1 MLAKALPKIILRVR
15 RLINTGISTPQ
26 CVLTYLIRLSKTNLS
41 REVNNE
47 RWKKLQ
53 LRAPHNHAHNVW
65 PVRTDIWHLRPA
77 QGNGQHFSRNIQ
89 LDMALVSNNSCAWQA
104 GKKHVQ
110 VLLKVYFFDLFFNNN
125 VFKLQMRYIVMDI
138 KNIIWWIGLIF
149 ILIFAAYVGMNIS
162 NMQNPKIIERLLIAS
177 LVFGAGITIC
187 AVLSWKKQQP
197 DYS

>member
-1 MLAKALPKIILRVR
+1 
-15 RLINTGISTPQ
+15 
-26 CVLTYLIRLSKTNLS
+26 
-41 REVNNE
+41 
-47 RWKKLQ
+47 
-53 LRAPHNHAHNVW
+53 
-65 PVRTDIWHLRPA
+65 
-77 QGNGQHFSRNIQ
+77 
-89 LDMALVSNNSCAWQA
+89 
-104 GKKHVQ
+104 
-110 VLLKVYFFDLFFNNN
+110 
-125 VFKLQMRYIVMDI
+125 MDI